1 MEKFKRSAFLI
12 VVGTAI
18 LLFMAGCGTK
28 KHAAVMSGETL
39 SQTTEALP
47 PDKKVSQGDGI
58 PLGSESLSQEDIGL
72 GTSTTE
78 ATDIASVPSVS
89 DFQPEL
95 PSQPGLPG
103 SPKIGDLG
111 EGEMVA
117 SLAPEQPSLKGQAEG
132 SGEDMIR
139 GISPGD
145 FLPEL
150 PFPSN
155 PFGGEKTTEASNLE
169 EDLSAFQAGDPV
181 TSSAGQ
187 ELARLPGMAPRNGAK
202 DGSDFSLSHIFFDFD
217 QYSVRE
223 DAVPILEA
231 NAKALQSTFKDS
243 EVLIEGHCDERG
255 TAEYNLVLGERRAQA
270 VKNYLADLGVSFSRI
285 NIVSYGKERPFCK
298 EPTSACYKQNRT
310 GHFVLQ

>member
-12 VVGTAI
+12 LVGTAI

-47 PDKKVSQGDGI
+47 PDKKVSQGDGV

-78 ATDIASVPSVS
+78 ATDIASVPPV
-89 DFQPEL
+89 
-95 PSQPGLPG
+95 
-103 SPKIGDLG
+103 G

-132 SGEDMIR
+132 ALGIGPTGSKGEDMIR

-150 PFPSN
+150 PFQSN
-155 PFGGEKTTEASNLE
+155 PFGGEKTAEASNLE
-169 EDLSAFQAGDPV
+169 EDLSGFQVGDPV

-187 ELARLPGMAPRNGAK
+187 ELTRLSGMAPRNGAK

-231 NAKALQSTFKDS
+231 NAKALQTTFKDS

>member
-47 PDKKVSQGDGI
+47 PDKKVSQGDGV

-78 ATDIASVPSVS
+78 ATDIASVPPV
-89 DFQPEL
+89 
-95 PSQPGLPG
+95 
-103 SPKIGDLG
+103 G

-132 SGEDMIR
+132 ALGIGPTGNKGEDMIR

-150 PFPSN
+150 PFQSN

-169 EDLSAFQAGDPV
+169 EDLSAFRAGDPV

-298 EPTSACYKQNRT
+298 EPTSACYEQNRT

>member
-1 MEKFKRSAFLI
+1 
-12 VVGTAI
+12 
-18 LLFMAGCGTK
+18 
-28 KHAAVMSGETL
+28 
-39 SQTTEALP
+39 
-47 PDKKVSQGDGI
+47 
-58 PLGSESLSQEDIGL
+58 
-72 GTSTTE
+72 
-78 ATDIASVPSVS
+78 
-89 DFQPEL
+89 
-95 PSQPGLPG
+95 
-103 SPKIGDLG
+103 
-111 EGEMVA
+111 MVA

-132 SGEDMIR
+132 ALGIGSTGKKGEDMIR

-150 PFPSN
+150 PFQSN

-187 ELARLPGMAPRNGAK
+187 ELARLSGMAPRNGAK

-270 VKNYLADLGVSFSRI
+270 VKNYLADLGVPSSRI
-285 NIVSYGKERPFCK
+285 HVISYGKERPFCK

>member
-28 KHAAVMSGETL
+28 KHAAVMSGENL

-58 PLGSESLSQEDIGL
+58 PLGSDSLSQEDIGL

-78 ATDIASVPSVS
+78 GTDIASVP
-89 DFQPEL
+89 
-95 PSQPGLPG
+95 PG
-103 SPKIGDLG
+103 G

-117 SLAPEQPSLKGQAEG
+117 SLAPEQPSLEGQAEG
-132 SGEDMIR
+132 ALGIGPTGSKGEDLIR

-150 PFPSN
+150 PFQSN

-169 EDLSAFQAGDPV
+169 EDLSAFRAGDPV

>member
-12 VVGTAI
+12 LVGTAI

-28 KHAAVMSGETL
+28 KHVAVMSGETL

-58 PLGSESLSQEDIGL
+58 PLGSDSLSQEDIGL
-72 GTSTTE
+72 GTSPTE
-78 ATDIASVPSVS
+78 GMDIASVP
-89 DFQPEL
+89 
-95 PSQPGLPG
+95 PG
-103 SPKIGDLG
+103 G

-117 SLAPEQPSLKGQAEG
+117 SLAPEQPSLKSQAEG
-132 SGEDMIR
+132 ALGIGPTGKKGEDMIR
-139 GISPGD
+139 GLSPGD

-150 PFPSN
+150 PLQSN

-169 EDLSAFQAGDPV
+169 EDLSGFQAGDPV
-181 TSSAGQ
+181 TLSAGQ
-187 ELARLPGMAPRNGAK
+187 ELARLSGMAPRNGAK
-202 DGSDFSLSHIFFDFD
+202 DSSDFSLSHIFFDFD

-223 DAVPILEA
+223 DAVLILEA

-298 EPTSACYKQNRT
+298 EPTSACYEQNRT

>member
-47 PDKKVSQGDGI
+47 SDKKVSQGDGI

-72 GTSTTE
+72 GKSTTE
-78 ATDIASVPSVS
+78 ATDIASVPPV
-89 DFQPEL
+89 
-95 PSQPGLPG
+95 
-103 SPKIGDLG
+103 G

-132 SGEDMIR
+132 SGENMIR

-145 FLPEL
+145 FLPEPL
-150 PFPSN
+150 FQSN

-187 ELARLPGMAPRNGAK
+187 ELARLPGMAPRTGAK
-202 DGSDFSLSHIFFDFD
+202 EGSDFSLSNVFFDFD

-231 NAKALQSTFKDS
+231 NAELLKSAHQNSKI
-243 EVLIEGHCDERG
+243 LIEGHCDERG
-255 TAEYNLVLGERRAQA
+255 TVEYNLVLGERRAQA
-270 VKNYLADLGVSFSRI
+270 VKNYLADLGVPSSRI
-285 NIVSYGKERPFCK
+285 HIVSYGKERPFCK
-298 EPTSACYKQNRT
+298 EPTSACYQQNRT
-310 GHFVLQ
+310 GHFVLE